1 VPLDRPAARQIAALP
16 SKGDAMHGPPLTS
29 QEVTRLVRRKVR
41 QFEEIGLP
49 RAAAIRATAGA
60 LQVAPDKIE
69 TLALDEAS

>member
-1 VPLDRPAARQIAALP
+1 
-16 SKGDAMHGPPLTS
+16 MHGPPLTS